1 MQSNTPIGNQLI
13 IAVTG
18 HRGDKLGGW
27 DNGSRVNQAIQKR
40 LENYLSRIAHE
51 NPNREVVAVTGMALG
66 ADTLW
71 ALAAINVR
79 QQYPNVKIHAAVP
92 FHGQE
97 KVWPEPSQ
105 LIYNDILRQ
114 VDSIHYVVESNG
126 KKLTKGEAASA
137 MHKRNEYMCNIA
149 ETLIAVYDGLSQSG
163 GTYECLKYAKQGR
176 LVTDRAGNTLEHH
189 YSSSLK
195 QIFYLRFREEFQQ
208 III

>member
-1 MQSNTPIGNQLI
+1 MQSNTPIENQLI
-13 IAVTG
+13 IALTG

-27 DNGSRVNQAIQKR
+27 DNGSRLNQAIQKR
-40 LENYLSRIAHE
+40 LENYLSRVAFE
-51 NPNREVVAVTGMALG
+51 NPTREIVAVTGMALG

-126 KKLTKGEAASA
+126 KKMEKWEAAAA

-149 ETLIAVYDGLSQSG
+149 EILIAVYDGVSKSG

-176 LVTDRAGNTLEHH
+176 TVTDNEGNVTEHH

-195 QIFYLRFREEFQQ
+195 NIFYLRYRDEFQQ
-208 III
+208 IML